1 MHRLG
6 HFHYVLKSVY
16 WPEISHYLWVFITLQ
31 SKPSCETVLSIFI
44 RVPTGQGKL
53 EKSQGICVVREK
65 YYFWEVSENDL
76 GSCRLQISFV
86 SPNIKKQAN
95 LRSIKRPKARSVS
108 ASVGRSFPLT
118 LRPGPLSFAYCSFNT
133 VSLLYDLS
141 LIHISEPT
149 RPY

>member
-65 YYFWEVSENDL
+65 YYF
-76 GSCRLQISFV
+76 
-86 SPNIKKQAN
+86 
-95 LRSIKRPKARSVS
+95 
-108 ASVGRSFPLT
+108 
-118 LRPGPLSFAYCSFNT
+118 
-133 VSLLYDLS
+133 
-141 LIHISEPT
+141 
-149 RPY
+149 